1 MWTNLQLGTRSRS
14 RRRTF
19 KTTTRMPGP
28 GVRIQVRVASGEA
41 GGPEVVEEEEAGEV
55 EEAGALLA
63 HRLAK
68 NPLLLLLLH
77 LAKKQ
82 AREGRENQGDSKT
95 LMEKTELKL
104 ERIEN
109 LTVLSDKKAKK
120 VNPEEEEAEV
130 AVDVEEVVMLKV
142 EKLKEAQEKQL
153 VEAE

>member
-1 MWTNLQLGTRSRS
+1 MWKKLQLGTRNRS

-41 GGPEVVEEEEAGEV
+41 GGPEVVEAGEAGEV

-63 HRLAK
+63 HRLVK
-68 NPLLLLLLH
+68 NPLLLLH
-77 LAKKQ
+77 LAKLQEK
-82 AREGRENQGDSKT
+82 EGRDNQGDSKI

-109 LTVLSDKKAKK
+109 QTVLSD
-120 VNPEEEEAEV
+120 
-130 AVDVEEVVMLKV
+130 
-142 EKLKEAQEKQL
+142 
-153 VEAE
+153 